1 MIEPRGRRVFG
12 SLDSRFQTGLI
23 IEIQQLRSL
32 LVLAEELHFGR
43 AADRLGIAQPALSR
57 QIQQLETEL
66 QSPLFI
72 RSPRA
77 VTLTEMGREFVAG
90 IGPAIQ
96 QLETAFAN
104 SIGFARATR
113 GRLRIGSCSNLSYRF
128 TPALLERLHQVSS
141 QMRIDVRE
149 LSTAEQVR
157 TLHSSEIDIG
167 LAVLPTTNPSLIVR
181 RIYREP
187 LLAMVNS
194 KSKFARRAFVR
205 LEDLAEEDFIVCPRY
220 RQSGVYEL
228 VMELTAKVGFRP
240 GWPEKWTVRKPRWHS
255 LRPGTAYRWW
265 LEYLPPRSEVIGSAT
280 FHFAILRSSSRSG
293 LSGEEGKT
301 CRLCCDVLS
310 STPVLLGQE
319 IEAERAAKLVA

>member
-1 MIEPRGRRVFG
+1 MELR
-12 SLDSRFQTGLI
+12 
-23 IEIQQLRSL
+23 QLRSL

-66 QSPLFI
+66 QSPLFV

-96 QLETAFAN
+96 QLESAVAN

-141 QMRIDVRE
+141 QVRIDVRE

-157 TLHSSEIDIG
+157 TLHSAEIDIG
-167 LAVLPTTNPSLIVR
+167 LAVLPTTDPSLIVR

-220 RQSGVYEL
+220 RQSGFYEL

-240 GWPEKWTVRKPRWHS
+240 RVAREVDGKETALALVEAGHGVSLVAESAATVGSDRVSYVPLRDPEILVEVGLIWRRENMSPLMR
-255 LRPGTAYRWW
+255 RFI
-265 LEYLPPRSEVIGSAT
+265 EYA
-280 FHFAILRSSSRSG
+280 
-293 LSGEEGKT
+293 
-301 CRLCCDVLS
+301 
-310 STPVLLGQE
+310 VLLGQE